1 MRNLL
6 FIKSTALKSAAVALL
21 LVSLFT
27 SNAFAAGGHGAA
39 VDKVHM
45 NMSDKASL
53 QNGAKLFVNY
63 CLSCHSA
70 AYSRYNRV
78 AEDLEIPLN
87 QLKENLMFTTE
98 KEGDL
103 MKTTMPV
110 EDAKRWFGVAP
121 PDLTLVARVRNPDWI
136 YTYLRAFYLDES
148 SPSGWNNSLFENVA
162 MPHAM
167 YELQGVQR
175 FVGKVKKDDH
185 SSDGH
190 SASDAHESTA
200 GLEEGQKVVGD
211 AIFEL
216 EHPGKLTPAE
226 FDKSMAD
233 LTAFL
238 TYMGEPAQLQRKT
251 IGVYTIAFL
260 IVLLL
265 LCMMLKAEYWRDVH

>member
-1 MRNLL
+1 MKKLSVL
-6 FIKSTALKSAAVALL
+6 FVV
-21 LVSLFT
+21 LVSACAIG
-27 SNAFAAGGHGAA
+27 SSAYAAGGHGAV

-70 AYSRYNRV
+70 EYSRYNRV
-78 AEDLEIPLN
+78 AEDLDIPLW

-103 MKTTMPV
+103 MKTTMPA
-110 EDAKRWFGVAP
+110 EDAKKWFGVTP
-121 PDLTLVARVRNPDWI
+121 PDLSLVARVRNPDWI
-136 YTYLRAFYLDES
+136 YTYLRAFYQDES

-162 MPHAM
+162 MPHAL

-175 FVGKVKKDDH
+175 KVGKAEK
-185 SSDGH
+185 DGH
-190 SASDAHESTA
+190 GVIDAHASA
-200 GLEEGQKVVGD
+200 DAVGDQIVVGD
-211 AIFEL
+211 TVFEL
-216 EHPGKLTPAE
+216 QHAGKLSPAE

-238 TYMGEPAQLQRKT
+238 TYMAEPAQLKRHT
-251 IGVYTIAFL
+251 IGVFTITFL
-260 IVLLL
+260 IILML

>member
-1 MRNLL
+1 
-6 FIKSTALKSAAVALL
+6 
-21 LVSLFT
+21 
-27 SNAFAAGGHGAA
+27 
-39 VDKVHM
+39 M

-70 AYSRYNRV
+70 EYSRYNRV
-78 AEDLEIPLN
+78 AEDLEIPLW

-103 MKTTMPV
+103 MKTTMPE
-110 EDAKRWFGVAP
+110 EDAKEWFGVAP
-121 PDLTLVARVRNPDWI
+121 PDLSLVARVRNPDWI
-136 YTYLRAFYLDES
+136 YTYLRAFYQDES

-175 FVGKVKKDDH
+175 VVAKVDKETQEVDSH
-185 SSDGH
+185 GMPI
-190 SASDAHESTA
+190 AA
-200 GLEEGQKVVGD
+200 EGQSIVGD
-211 AIFEL
+211 TIFEL
-216 EHPGKLTPAE
+216 QHPGKLSPAD

-238 TYMGEPAQLQRKT
+238 TYMGEPAQLKRHT
-251 IGVYTIAFL
+251 IGVFTIIFL
-260 IVLLL
+260 ILLML
-265 LCMMLKAEYWRDVH
+265 LCIMLKAEYWRDVH

>member
-1 MRNLL
+1 MKKLSL
-6 FIKSTALKSAAVALL
+6 ILVAFISAGVIG
-21 LVSLFT
+21 S
-27 SNAFAAGGHGAA
+27 SAFAAGGHGAV

-70 AYSRYNRV
+70 EYSRYNRV
-78 AEDLEIPLN
+78 AEDLDIPLW

-103 MKTTMPV
+103 MKTTMPA
-110 EDAKRWFGVAP
+110 EDAKVWFGVAP
-121 PDLTLVARVRNPDWI
+121 PDLSLVARVRKPDWI
-136 YTYLRAFYLDES
+136 YTYLRAFYQDES

-175 FVGKVKKDDH
+175 IVGKTEAGEH
-185 SSDGH
+185 SSL
-190 SASDAHESTA
+190 DAHA
-200 GLEEGQKVVGD
+200 ADGGLVGEQTVVGD
-211 AIFEL
+211 TIFEI
-216 EHPGKLTPAE
+216 EHAGKLSPAE
-226 FDKSMAD
+226 FDKAMTD

-238 TYMGEPAQLQRKT
+238 TYLAEPAQLKRQT
-251 IGVYTIAFL
+251 IGVFTLAFL
-260 IVLLL
+260 IILML
-265 LCMMLKAEYWRDVH
+265 LCMVLKAEYWRDVH

>member
-1 MRNLL
+1 MKKL
-6 FIKSTALKSAAVALL
+6 SLL
-21 LVSLFT
+21 LIALITTAVIGS
-27 SNAFAAGGHGAA
+27 SAFAAGGHGVA
-39 VDKVHM
+39 VDEVHM

-70 AYSRYNRV
+70 QYSRYNRV
-78 AEDLEIPLN
+78 AEDLDIPLW

-103 MKTTMPV
+103 MKATMLA
-110 EDAKRWFGVAP
+110 EDGKKWFGVAP
-121 PDLTLVARVRNPDWI
+121 PDLSLVARVRSPDWI

-167 YELQGVQR
+167 YELQGVQKV
-175 FVGKVKKDDH
+175 VGKVEKG
-185 SSDGH
+185 GH
-190 SASDAHESTA
+190 GPIDAHAAVEALGDHT
-200 GLEEGQKVVGD
+200 VVGD
-211 AIFEL
+211 TIFEL
-216 EHPGKLTPAE
+216 SHPGKLTPPE

-238 TYMGEPAQLQRKT
+238 TYMAEPAQLQRKT
-251 IGVYTIAFL
+251 IGVYTLAFL
-260 IVLLL
+260 IILLL
-265 LCMMLKAEYWRDVH
+265 LCMMLKAEYWRDAH

>member
-1 MRNLL
+1 MKNLAIVKSAITALL
-6 FIKSTALKSAAVALL
+6 F
-21 LVSLFT
+21 VSIFT
-27 SNAFAAGGHGAA
+27 GAAFAAGGHGAV

-70 AYSRYNRV
+70 SYSRYNRV
-78 AEDLEIPLN
+78 AEDLDIPLW

-103 MKTTMPV
+103 MKATMTP

-121 PDLTLVARVRNPDWI
+121 PDLSLVARVRNSNWI
-136 YTYLRAFYLDES
+136 YTYLRAFYLDEN

-167 YELQGVQR
+167 YELQGMQR

-185 SSDGH
+185 G
-190 SASDAHESTA
+190 AIDAHAASSPE
-200 GLEEGQKVVGD
+200 LKEGQMVVGD

-216 EHPGKLTPAE
+216 QKAGKLSPAE
-226 FDKSMAD
+226 FDKAMTD

-238 TYMGEPAQLQRKT
+238 TYMGEPAQLKRKT
-251 IGVYTIAFL
+251 IGVYTIGFL
-260 IVLLL
+260 IILML

>member
-1 MRNLL
+1 MKRL
-6 FIKSTALKSAAVALL
+6 SLL
-21 LVSLFT
+21 LVTLFSASIINT
-27 SNAFAAGGHGAA
+27 GVYAAGGHDVALDTA
-39 VDKVHM
+39 HM

-70 AYSRYNRV
+70 EYSRYNRV
-78 AEDLEIPLN
+78 AEDLEIPLW

-103 MKTTMPV
+103 MKTTMPE
-110 EDAKRWFGVAP
+110 EDAKEWFGVAP
-121 PDLTLVARVRNPDWI
+121 PDLSLVARVRNPDWI
-136 YTYLRAFYLDES
+136 YTYLRAFYQDES

-175 FVGKVKKDDH
+175 VVGKVNEETQEVDSHGKPV
-185 SSDGH
+185 
-190 SASDAHESTA
+190 AS
-200 GLEEGQKVVGD
+200 EGQTIVGD
-211 AIFEL
+211 TIFEL
-216 EHPGKLTPAE
+216 QHPGKLSPAQ

-238 TYMGEPAQLQRKT
+238 TYLGEPAQLKRHT
-251 IGVYTIAFL
+251 IGVFTITFL
-260 IVLLL
+260 ILLML
-265 LCMMLKAEYWRDVH
+265 LCIVLKAEYWRDVH